1 MALLRAEGTPS
12 SRTDAIVVAGVAVAV
27 AACLAQLTAQLVD
40 YQLFDLRLLLLD
52 SNKHRSLFGAAS
64 LLAHTSALAAAFAG
78 SLLRPRRLPWD
89 LLWFSLAILLL
100 LRVFVGF
107 NLLQAAPFVLVVFVV
122 IWKMAAHASRGE
134 AATLPIALAL
144 LAVSFLVHVAAPGSE
159 TTLGYQRHSWEYQ
172 IRGMIKHGA
181 SLSGWILLASG
192 IAAVVVR
199 REPSRTASPSA

>member
-1 MALLRAEGTPS
+1 M
-12 SRTDAIVVAGVAVAV
+12 VVAGVSVAV
-27 AACLAQLTAQLVD
+27 AAFVAQLTAQLVD

-122 IWKMAAHASRGE
+122 VWKMAAHASRGE
-134 AATLPIALAL
+134 AATLRIALGL

-159 TTLGYQRHSWEYQ
+159 STLG
-172 IRGMIKHGA
+172 
-181 SLSGWILLASG
+181 LP
-192 IAAVVVR
+192 AA
-199 REPSRTASPSA
+199 